1 MQAPPP
7 VPNSGSMKAIVAAL
21 LIGLALSGP
30 ARADGLTFGQ
40 SNSMGFGLDLV
51 NPGTR
56 FQVTTIQPGPRS
68 VPGGSLSSPASLGV
82 SGPLS
87 PTYGPGT
94 QPLPRHGSPSNAYE
108 QLIDRQDSVD
118 QCQSLAKVR
127 TGSIHGLVPGCGSG
141 RN

>member
-1 MQAPPP
+1 
-7 VPNSGSMKAIVAAL
+7 MKPFAVAL
-21 LIGLALSGP
+21 LLGLALAGP
-30 ARADGLTFGQ
+30 VRADGLGFGQ

-56 FQVTTIQPGPRS
+56 FQVTTIHPGPRLA
-68 VPGGSLSSPASLGV
+68 PGGSLSAPASLGV

-108 QLIDRQDSVD
+108 KLIGRSESVE
-118 QCQSLAKVR
+118 QCQSLAKIR
-127 TGSIHGLVPGCGSG
+127 TGSIHGLVPGCGTG

>member
-1 MQAPPP
+1 
-7 VPNSGSMKAIVAAL
+7 MKAIVAAL
-21 LIGLALSGP
+21 LVGLALSGP
-30 ARADGLTFGQ
+30 AKADGLGFGQ

-56 FQVTTIQPGPRS
+56 FQVTSIQPGPRLAPS
-68 VPGGSLSSPASLGV
+68 GSLSSPASLGV

-94 QPLPRHGSPSNAYE
+94 QPLPRHGAPSDAY
-108 QLIDRQDSVD
+108 DSLVRRSESTE
-118 QCQSLAKVR
+118 QCQSLAKLR
-127 TGSIHGLVPGCGSG
+127 TGSIHGLVPGCGTG